1 MFLHANI
8 PYAFA
13 GIKKPLKGCKAV
25 IIPVPYDGTTTFRG
39 GSRDG
44 PHAMIVASRQF
55 EDYDIELGREIGN
68 ELGFFTAE
76 EVEPDTNSPLG
87 MIGRVQE
94 AVEAALEKKKF
105 PVVFGGEHSITL
117 GSVRALAKYYKEFSV
132 LQIDAHADL
141 RDEYQGS
148 PYNHACIM
156 RRIREEKAVKGAVQA
171 GVRSVCK
178 EEAEH
183 IRKAKIG
190 DYIHYGNKFDAK
202 KIVSQLGENVF
213 ITIDLDGL
221 DPSIMPAVG
230 TPEPGG
236 LGWEQTL
243 GLLREVAKGRRII
256 GFDVNELAPLP
267 GNPASD
273 LLAAKLAYKLI
284 GYSFFLRESGAP

>member
-1 MFLHANI
+1 MFFHTHI
-8 PYAFA
+8 PYTFA
-13 GIKKPLKGCKAV
+13 GIRKPLEQCKVV

-39 GSRDG
+39 GARDG
-44 PHAMIVASRQF
+44 PQAMIVASRAF
-55 EDYDIELGREIGN
+55 EDYDMELEKETGN
-68 ELGFFTAE
+68 ELGFFTTDE
-76 EVEPDTNSPLG
+76 IEPDTGSPLG

-94 AVEAALEKKKF
+94 AVEAVLEKRKF

-117 GSVRALAKYYKEFSV
+117 GFVKALERHYKEFSV

-141 RDEYQGS
+141 RNEYSGS
-148 PYNHACIM
+148 KYNHACVM
-156 RRIREEKAVKGAVQA
+156 RRIREETGVKGAVQA
-171 GVRSVCK
+171 GVRSMCR
-178 EEAEH
+178 EEAEYV
-183 IRKAKIG
+183 KEAKIK
-190 DYIHYGNKFDAK
+190 DYVYYGNWLDAK
-202 KIVSQLGENVF
+202 KILSQLGENVF

-221 DPSIMPAVG
+221 DPGIMPAVG

-243 GLLREVAKGRRII
+243 GLLREVGKNRRII

-284 GYSFFLRESGAP
+284 GYSFFLK